1 MIHKTKEG
9 RIVSTAVVVSRSKRK
24 HAVPRLTGAVGMAV
38 AATPV
43 AAQSAGSAT
52 VAAAEL
58 PAVTVS
64 GTGDSNFKVDS
75 TSSIKNPDKLLD
87 TPRSI
92 TVIPQEVI
100 QSTASASLT
109 DVLRT
114 VPGIAFGAGE
124 GGNPVGDRP
133 FIRGYDA
140 QASTFLDGFRDIGS
154 QSREIFNVETVEVT
168 KGPAGAYDG
177 RGSAGGSINIT
188 SKAPRLENF
197 AEGNVSLGNADYKRA
212 TADGNW
218 KFSDHG
224 AFRLN
229 AMVHDQDV
237 PGRDVANQ
245 SRWGIAPTV
254 AFGLGTDTR
263 LTLAYYHMQSNDI
276 PDTGIPYNN
285 PTFNRRSDSIARTSF
300 AGDGS
305 PISVPRNT
313 YYGLANRDFRKD
325 QTDMGTIRFE
335 HDFSPALKFRNQT
348 RVARTHQDFIWT
360 QPDDS
365 QGNIYYGMVWRR
377 ANTRVSTVNTIANQ
391 TDLSGTV
398 QTGFAKHKY
407 AFGIEFAQEK
417 SENDSYNV
425 ATGSNRCPS
434 GPGAAGSYNCTT
446 LLNPNP
452 FDPWSGAISR
462 ANNPTNSKTNT
473 AAVYLFDSVEL
484 GKHWLVNG
492 GIRYDRYDANFTS
505 AADSKGVRTDFGRTD
520 NLFNYQLGIVFKPVE
535 TVSLYASFG
544 TSSTPAGSFLT
555 QGSDGNALGPDR
567 SGNIGAMLA
576 PEKNR
581 AYEVGAKWEPLQRR
595 LALTAALFRIDTTN
609 ARITLQD
616 GTAAMAGDK
625 RVQGFE
631 LGFSGNVTNDW
642 AVFGGYTHL
651 KSELRNAGGAGAAFG
666 LANGTSFPNTPD
678 DSFSL
683 WTTYQVLPKFTLG
696 GGAYYVSKIW
706 GNESTNK
713 WVPSYWRFDAMASYR
728 VNKNLA
734 LQLNVQNL
742 TDKVYYSQA
751 YASHY
756 ATMAPGRAFI
766 FSANVR
772 F

>member
-1 MIHKTKEG
+1 
-9 RIVSTAVVVSRSKRK
+9 
-24 HAVPRLTGAVGMAV
+24 
-38 AATPV
+38 
-43 AAQSAGSAT
+43 
-52 VAAAEL
+52 
-58 PAVTVS
+58 
-64 GTGDSNFKVDS
+64 
-75 TSSIKNPDKLLD
+75 
-87 TPRSI
+87 
-92 TVIPQEVI
+92 
-100 QSTASASLT
+100 
-109 DVLRT
+109 
-114 VPGIAFGAGE
+114 
-124 GGNPVGDRP
+124 
-133 FIRGYDA
+133 
-140 QASTFLDGFRDIGS
+140 
-154 QSREIFNVETVEVT
+154 
-168 KGPAGAYDG
+168 
-177 RGSAGGSINIT
+177 
-188 SKAPRLENF
+188 
-197 AEGNVSLGNADYKRA
+197 
-212 TADGNW
+212 
-218 KFSDHG
+218 
-224 AFRLN
+224 
-229 AMVHDQDV
+229 
-237 PGRDVANQ
+237 
-245 SRWGIAPTV
+245 
-254 AFGLGTDTR
+254 
-263 LTLAYYHMQSNDI
+263 MQSNDI

-313 YYGLANRDFRKD
+313 YYGTANRDFRKD

-348 RVARTHQDFIWT
+348 RVARTHQT
-360 QPDDS
+360 SSGPSPTTAGQHLLRHGLAPRQHARLHGQHHRQPDRP
-365 QGNIYYGMVWRR
+365 VRHR
-377 ANTRVSTVNTIANQ
+377 ADRLRQAQVRLRHRVRAGEERERQ
-391 TDLSGTV
+391 LQRGHR
-398 QTGFAKHKY
+398 Q
-407 AFGIEFAQEK
+407 QPLPQ
-417 SENDSYNV
+417 
-425 ATGSNRCPS
+425 R
-434 GPGAAGSYNCTT
+434 PGAAGATT
-446 LLNPNP
+446 APRCSANP

-576 PEKNR
+576 PE
-581 AYEVGAKWEPLQRR
+581 EPR
-595 LALTAALFRIDTTN
+595 LRSGRQVETAAAAPALTAALFRIDTTN

-666 LANGTSFPNTPD
+666 LASSTSFPNTPD

-683 WTTYQVLPKFTLG
+683 WTTYRCCPSSRW
-696 GGAYYVSKIW
+696 AAAPYYVSRS
-706 GNESTNK
+706 GATRSTNK

-728 VNKNLA
+728 VNKNTA

-742 TDKVYYSQA
+742 TDKVYYSRA